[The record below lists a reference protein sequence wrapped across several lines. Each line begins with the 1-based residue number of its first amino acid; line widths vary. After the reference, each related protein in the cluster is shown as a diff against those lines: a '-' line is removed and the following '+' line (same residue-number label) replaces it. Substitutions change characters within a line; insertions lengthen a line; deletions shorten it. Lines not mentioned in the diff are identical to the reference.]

1 MTKEEAARIL
11 DPATTREAL
20 AAYAYDPEQRIRVV
34 EEACRIAAR
43 VLRATDTND
52 GGKDKDAITRAHI
65 EREAWEKPCKI
76 CNGEKTVY
84 QDTYSTKLFMEK
96 FGGSIV
102 LVTEVNACPPY
113 ADCSK
118 KEIYTKSAFQINY
131 GPECGRP
138 LTHEGR
144 KALEKRLGE
153 YTNEI

>member
-11 DPATTREAL
+11 DPANTREAL

-65 EREAWEKPCKI
+65 EREAWEKPCNVCCGGKI
-76 CNGEKTVY
+76 FY
-84 QDTYSTKLFMEK
+84 QYSNHVTL
-96 FGGSIV
+96 SINMFKKATF
-102 LVTEVNACPPY
+102 LVAECEDLNQDAEC
-113 ADCSK
+113 C
-118 KEIYTKSAFQINY
+118 TKSDQKYSAFKIHFC
-131 GPECGRP
+131 PECGRP

-153 YTNEI
+153 YPDEI